1 MAAAPQRRRAVIVQ
15 QGPSVVRRTE
25 ARGPGHIRCARVRAG
40 SGWEADR
47 MHFHH
52 FTVDV
57 EEYFQVSAFEA
68 RLDRRL
74 WGMMESRVADSV
86 RGLLEMLDR
95 YGARGTFFVLGWLA
109 DRKPEIVREI
119 ASAGHEIASHGWDHR

>member
-1 MAAAPQRRRAVIVQ
+1 
-15 QGPSVVRRTE
+15 
-25 ARGPGHIRCARVRAG
+25 
-40 SGWEADR
+40 

-119 ASAGHEIASHGWDHR
+119 ASAGHEIASHGWDHRRVTEQTPERFRQSVRQSKQVLEDISGEPVRGFRAPSFSITPGVE